1 MKQISVFLENKTGS
15 LCEMTE
21 VLAKNNVNLAALSL
35 AEAEGFGIVRLV
47 AKDLYEATTVLK
59 EAGYIHNIV
68 DVVGVTVPDEAGG
81 LAKILEVLDGAGI
94 SLEYMYA
101 FSNGKAAAF
110 AIKVPDVNSAEA
122 ALRKAGIRVIEK

>member
-35 AEAEGFGIVRLV
+35 AEAEGFGIVRLI

-59 EAGYIHNIV
+59 EAGFIHNIV

-81 LAKILEVLDGAGI
+81 LAKILRVIDDEGI
-94 SLEYMYA
+94 NLEYMYA

-110 AIKVPDVNSAEA
+110 ALKVADEKKVEA
-122 ALRKAGIRVIEK
+122 AMRAAGIRVIEK